1 MVMRIQHGDTMET
14 PEFSITNEK
23 GDAYLNIEWLEL
35 NHICTV
41 CKGIW
46 KENHRLAGQGNL
58 ICRIPANR
66 KHLCHVVRKYRERPD
81 VADQMEAVMLAERL
95 SSLRKLVT
103 AGKIT
108 KRDALLKWG
117 EKRATRYN
125 DIMVDAEFKRIFI
138 DVVE

>member
-1 MVMRIQHGDTMET
+1 MIMDT
-14 PEFSITNEK
+14 PECSVTNEV
-23 GDAYLNIEWLEL
+23 GDAYLNIEMLEL
-35 NHICTV
+35 RHICAT
-41 CKGIW
+41 CAANRRFA
-46 KENHRLAGQGNL
+46 EQGNPVT
-58 ICRIPANR
+58 CKIPVGR
-66 KHLCHVVRKYRERPD
+66 KHLCHFVRKYRERPEF
-81 VADQMEAVMLAERL
+81 ADQMEAVMLAERL

>member
-1 MVMRIQHGDTMET
+1 MDT
-14 PEFSITNEK
+14 PEFSIINEE
-23 GDAYLNIEWLEL
+23 GNAYLNIEILEL

-41 CKGIW
+41 CAANRRFT
-46 KENHRLAGQGNL
+46 EQGTPVA
-58 ICRIPANR
+58 CKIPVGR
-66 KHLCHVVRKYRERPD
+66 KHLCHFVRRYRERPEF
-81 VADQMEAVMLAERL
+81 ATEMEAVLLAERL
-95 SSLRKLVT
+95 YTLRKQVT
-103 AGKIT
+103 SGKIT